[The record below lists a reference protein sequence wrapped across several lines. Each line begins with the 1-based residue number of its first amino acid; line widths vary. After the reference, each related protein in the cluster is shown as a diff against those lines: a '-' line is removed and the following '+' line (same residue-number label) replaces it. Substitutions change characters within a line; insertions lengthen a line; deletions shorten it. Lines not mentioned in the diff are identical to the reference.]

1 MVCYNFFKKNV
12 KFKKG
17 FHMDVWPLSI
27 EKRDNGKSL
36 LVVFDDESK
45 FNISA
50 ELLRVECPSADVQG
64 HGGPKL
70 IVKNKHD
77 VLINKI
83 EQVGNYA
90 IRIIFSDDHSSGIY
104 SWNLLYDYGKN
115 QKSYLNN
122 YYKSL
127 KLTRG

>member
-1 MVCYNFFKKNV
+1 
-12 KFKKG
+12 
-17 FHMDVWPLSI
+17 MDVWPLSI
-27 EKRDNGKSL
+27 EKKDNGKNL
-36 LVVFDDESK
+36 LIIFDDESK

-127 KLTRG
+127 KLIWGKIPKNIF